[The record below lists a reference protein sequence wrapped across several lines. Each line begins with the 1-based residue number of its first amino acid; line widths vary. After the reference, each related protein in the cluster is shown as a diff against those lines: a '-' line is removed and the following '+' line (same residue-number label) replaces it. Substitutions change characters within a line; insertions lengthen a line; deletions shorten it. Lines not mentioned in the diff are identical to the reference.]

1 MTYERTWMHSKR
13 QRFRGIL
20 WGPMLLA
27 VGVML
32 SASPSHA
39 QEVDIHGFFS
49 QGYLKSTGNN
59 YLNQSKN
66 GDWEFTE
73 IGLNFGTSLTDDL
86 RYGMQFYARQ
96 LGDLGGMKL
105 EYDWAFLDYT
115 WESWLSLRAGRF
127 KNPYGLYGEYQ
138 DLDLTR
144 PSVILPQSVY
154 FLGIRD
160 ILVNM
165 NGLQIYGNIDYFEDW
180 GLGNFD
186 YQIAVGAVMG
196 TPVDDTESS
205 VAGFFENRGYD
216 EFNDRYAVDVTGIDT
231 DDEICLSLQWNTPWE
246 EFTDYDYGSLLL
258 RWTSLYAS
266 NVKVF
271 GQMNDELYG
280 ELQDIGVVGENFLP
294 YLEYTVDYIWFW
306 VGSLEYTYENTIFSA
321 EYTRYYGIFESNLH
335 PIVPHSALNQEAFYF
350 QLSYRLSDFMQVAAY
365 YSLQFDP
372 QDRGGEDPTVYSQD
386 LTDNKE
392 PFYKAWMKDASVS
405 LRFDINDY
413 WLVKL
418 EGHFIDGTARVYES
432 ENRDN
437 PYMERYW
444 TLFGAKTT
452 LTF

>member
-1 MTYERTWMHSKR
+1 V
-13 QRFRGIL
+13 
-20 WGPMLLA
+20 LLA
-27 VGVML
+27 VGILL

-73 IGLNFGTSLTDDL
+73 VGLNFGTQLTDEL

-96 LGDLGGMKL
+96 LGNLGGMRL
-105 EYDWAFLDYT
+105 EYDWAFLDYS
-115 WESWLSLRAGRF
+115 WESWLNLRAGRW
-127 KNPYGLYGEYQ
+127 KTPYGLYGEYQ

-160 ILVNM
+160 MLVNM
-165 NGLQIYGNIDYFEDW
+165 NGVQIYGNIDILEDF

-186 YQIAVGAVMG
+186 YQLGFGAIVG
-196 TPVDDTESS
+196 TPLDDGQSS
-205 VAGFFENRGYD
+205 TSGFFENRGYD
-216 EFNDRYAVDVTGIDT
+216 EFNDRFAVDITGIDV
-231 DDEICLSLQWNTPWE
+231 DDMVAVSLQWNTPWE
-246 EFTDYDYGSLLL
+246 ELTDYDYGSLILKFTDL
-258 RWTSLYAS
+258 IAS
-266 NVKVF
+266 NVKVE
-271 GQMNDELYG
+271 GELNPELYG
-280 ELQDIGVVGENFLP
+280 ELQDIGAIGENFQP
-294 YLEYTVDYIWFW
+294 YLEYTVEYIMFW
-306 VGSLEYTYENTIFSA
+306 VASLEYTYENTIFSA
-321 EYTRYYGIFESNLH
+321 EYTRYYGIFESNLN
-335 PIVPHSALNQEAFYF
+335 PIVPHSSLNQEAFYF

-365 YSLQFDP
+365 YSVQYDP
-372 QDRGGEDPTVYSQD
+372 EDRGGKDPTVYSQD
-386 LTDNKE
+386 LNTNLE
-392 PFYKAWMKDASVS
+392 PYYKAWMKDTSIS

-432 ENRDN
+432 LNRDN